1 MPKGG
6 EPVDWHTIKM
16 EYITT
21 DTSYRRLAKK
31 YGMDVASI
39 GRRAKA
45 EDWVGQRQRFV
56 DRTETE
62 TLNSVCQERK
72 ERTARLLRA
81 SDMLLDR
88 VQELLENADDP
99 VTDTSVMR
107 DIAVVLKSLKEI
119 QMVRSEEDI
128 LEQEARIAKLR
139 KEAAEEDDKKPPV
152 LEILGLPEE
161 YTV

>member
-21 DTSYRRLAKK
+21 ETSYRRLAKK

-56 DRTETE
+56 DRSETE

-128 LEQEARIAKLR
+128 REQEARIAKLR
-139 KEAAEEDDKKPPV
+139 KEAEDDDTRPPV